1 MSIDLDALPDDN
13 AALQQML
20 RDVVGTVAQRDAQL
34 NELTAENEKLQSLIL
49 RLLRH
54 RFGRRSEQLTP
65 DQLAA

>member
-1 MSIDLDALPDDN
+1 MSINLDALPDDN

-54 RFGRRSEQLTP
+54 RFGRCMAVPCT
-65 DQLAA
+65 